1 MNFSIIKLKL
11 HQDNSNQYGN
21 SSKGMKILMSNSLG
35 KIDNATNKPI
45 KSRRLWIAFVLGT
58 LVAFGPLSIDMYLP
72 ALPQMA
78 NELKTTPSLIQLSL
92 TFFLLGLSLGQ
103 LFTGPL
109 SDVHGRRKPL
119 LIGLVIYFITSLL
132 CVFSPSIWVFIF
144 LRFIQGLAASSGVVI
159 SRAVVRDLYSG
170 SELTKFF
177 SLLAL
182 FNGVAPICAPVIGSQ
197 LLHIAPWQGIFVALS
212 LIGLVMFFIVFFGL
226 PDTLHNE
233 LRSKGGIKK
242 TLTTFKNLL
251 IDRSFIG
258 YALSQGLIY
267 AAMFAYIAGSPFIL
281 QNIYHVTPQEYSII
295 FAINGIGIVIASQI
309 TGRLAGH
316 ISERRLFVLG
326 LIIAFIGAIALL
338 LMIILNTGLLTI
350 LLPLFFVISS
360 IGIVSTSGSSLAMQ
374 KQGRSAGSAS
384 ALLGV
389 LMLLLGGI
397 ASPLVG
403 LGNNS
408 AISMG
413 IIIIIVSIGSFLSYL
428 FLAPRRQLESKQNS
442 NSVSIEQN

>member
-1 MNFSIIKLKL
+1 
-11 HQDNSNQYGN
+11 
-21 SSKGMKILMSNSLG
+21 MKILMSNSLG
-35 KIDNATNKPI
+35 KIDIATNNPK
-45 KSRRLWIAFVLGT
+45 KSKRLWIAFVLGT

-78 NELKTTPSLIQLSL
+78 NELKTTQSLIQLSL

-119 LIGLVIYFITSLL
+119 LIGLVIYFIASLL
-132 CVFSPSIWVFIF
+132 CVYSPSIWVFIL

-170 SELTKFF
+170 SDLTKFF

-182 FNGVAPICAPVIGSQ
+182 FNGVAPIVAPVIGSQ
-197 LLHIAPWQGIFVALS
+197 LLHIAPWQGIFVTLS
-212 LIGLVMFFIVFFGL
+212 LIGLVMFFIVLFGL
-226 PDTLHNE
+226 PDTLPNE

-242 TLTTFKNLL
+242 TLTTFKSLL
-251 IDRSFIG
+251 VDRSFIG

-281 QNIYHVTPQEYSII
+281 QTIYHVSPQEYSII

-338 LMIILNTGLLTI
+338 IMLILNTGLSTI
-350 LLPLFFVISS
+350 LLPLFFVVSS

-374 KQGRSAGSAS
+374 NQGRSAGSAS

-408 AISMG
+408 AITMG
-413 IIIIIVSIGSFLSYL
+413 IVIIVVSIGSILSYL
-428 FLAPRRQLESKQNS
+428 LLAPRREHESKQNS
-442 NSVSIEQN
+442 NSVFM